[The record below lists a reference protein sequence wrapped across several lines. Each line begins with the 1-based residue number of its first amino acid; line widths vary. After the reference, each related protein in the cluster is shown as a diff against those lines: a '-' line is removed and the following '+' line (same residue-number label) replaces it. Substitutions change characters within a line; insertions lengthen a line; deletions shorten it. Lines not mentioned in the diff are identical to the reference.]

1 MEEIKVA
8 IVEEA
13 EVPTPY
19 GFLCG
24 ILCASGILC

>member
-1 MEEIKVA
+1 MEEIRVNEQSVA
-8 IVEEA
+8 D
-13 EVPTPY
+13 VPTPY

>member
-1 MEEIKVA
+1 MEEIRVNDQTGTD
-8 IVEEA
+8 
-13 EVPTPY
+13 VPTPY